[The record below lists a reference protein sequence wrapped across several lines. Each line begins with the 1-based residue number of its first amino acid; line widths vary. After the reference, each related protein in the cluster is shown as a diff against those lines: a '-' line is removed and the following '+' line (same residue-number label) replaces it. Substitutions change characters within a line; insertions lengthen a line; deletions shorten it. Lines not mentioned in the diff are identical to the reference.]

1 MAAYEATRTRG
12 APLPCAWVLRER
24 GMLAWLRCE
33 MPSRAAVAA
42 SAGRAGATA
51 SLLAS
56 LVAP

>member
-12 APLPCAWVLRER
+12 AALPCAWVLRER

-33 MPSRAAVAA
+33 MPSRAAAA
-42 SAGRAGATA
+42 AAVRAGATA

-56 LVAP
+56 LVMP